1 MPAAC
6 KAEQY
11 LKHAEECR
19 REAARCST
27 SAEKKQWLVL
37 REQWL
42 TMAQDID
49 MRLHKSNA
57 PGTGERIGEA

>member
-1 MPAAC
+1 MQDAS
-6 KAEQY
+6 KAQKY
-11 LKHAEECR
+11 RQLADECR
-19 REAARCST
+19 REAERCST
-27 SAEKKQWLVL
+27 PVERNQWLVL